1 MMDITATVLVA
12 AILVFLGVFTC
23 VFLFI
28 YPLILSLMA
37 LGGKREPTTV
47 GAAAPTT
54 GTSPDSRSTDDTI
67 IDYPKRRSIGA
78 IRGHSPSAAY

>member
-1 MMDITATVLVA
+1 MDISATVLVA

-37 LGGKREPTTV
+37 PGGKREPTTV
-47 GAAAPTT
+47 GAGPPTT
-54 GTSPDSRSTDDTI
+54 GILPDSLSTDDTI

-78 IRGHSPSAAY
+78 IPVHSPSAAY